1 MSISVKEAPAGNK
14 LTTDLGPFVRDIKK
28 ALEGTGVDLSPLD
41 RITAEELDRLTPEA
55 LQQKVMKDESGPI
68 SLETHPPNFH
78 ELLGWLR
85 RRAAKGLAE

>member
-1 MSISVKEAPAGNK
+1 MSISVKEAPVGNK

-28 ALEGTGVDLSPLD
+28 ALEGTGVDLSP
-41 RITAEELDRLTPEA
+41 LDRLTPEA

-78 ELLGWLR
+78 ELLGWIR